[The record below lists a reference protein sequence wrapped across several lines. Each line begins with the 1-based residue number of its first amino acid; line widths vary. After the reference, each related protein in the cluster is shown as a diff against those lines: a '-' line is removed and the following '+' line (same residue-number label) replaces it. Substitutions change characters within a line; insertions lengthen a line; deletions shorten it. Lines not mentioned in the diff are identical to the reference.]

1 MLLGG
6 GGHLASFGAMS
17 LHEDMEGASS
27 TRPQYERGNDAGMNV
42 GPLDSTTRSSFTT
55 AESPPDLPILC
66 STMWLINVK
75 TLEMRDFV
83 GEAPPYAILSHTWD
97 EEEVTFKE
105 MLKGRGREKKG
116 YRKIQ
121 LTCDQAADDDLGW
134 AWVDTCCIDKRS
146 SAELSEA
153 INSMFR
159 WYEQSTVCY
168 AYISDKTLPTDA
180 TRDCFEAL
188 LRRCR
193 WATRGWTLQELLAPR
208 NMVFYDSE
216 WDVIGDKFSLAREL
230 EWTTGIDAGFIDTTL
245 PLSAATVAEKMAWA
259 SQRRTTR
266 AEDES
271 YCLLGIFGVNM
282 PLLYGEGGE
291 GAFERLQVE
300 ILRKAYDA
308 TIFGFDIGH
317 PDSVKMEGG
326 ARHRRHLGNS
336 LATEPFSFL
345 EGDSIECNPDW
356 PELTAT
362 NPVVQ
367 NKLLQVT
374 VPVIKLHG
382 SKYVAKNQ
390 RIPPDS
396 EDVILAL
403 FGFRLKGEGPHTLG
417 IVLYPWAR
425 DSYTRSDDKS
435 FLAIRLTTPSAEYL
449 ESHTKTIKIQSLPTE
464 HVPTTSIQLDRK
476 LLRRVPGFELETL
489 VTVPPARYDIETR
502 WIHHLSQRPGA
513 ILALKY
519 LSPTGQRFGLI
530 FRKDKR
536 GLISVQPL
544 NLGQEKIRALTRTLR
559 DDVDD
564 LEVAQVAEYRLL
576 KYFDPYQSPDEEDY
590 DDNTDE
596 FICPVTMGLGRGSLM
611 TVDFRIIS
619 TEKCPY
625 EDQEECQRIFLSDQE
640 EHISWKLSSRS
651 DAWKRSS

>member
-1 MLLGG
+1 
-6 GGHLASFGAMS
+6 
-17 LHEDMEGASS
+17 
-27 TRPQYERGNDAGMNV
+27 
-42 GPLDSTTRSSFTT
+42 
-55 AESPPDLPILC
+55 
-66 STMWLINVK
+66 MWLVDVK

-97 EEEVTFKE
+97 DDEVTFKE
-105 MLKGRGREKKG
+105 MSKGRGRDKKG
-116 YRKIQ
+116 FRKIQ
-121 LTCDQAADDDLGW
+121 LTCDQAADDGLGW
-134 AWVDTCCIDKRS
+134 AWIDTCCIDKRS

-168 AYISDKTLPTDA
+168 AYISDRTLPSDA
-180 TRDCFEAL
+180 TRDGFETL

-193 WATRGWTLQELLAPR
+193 WVTRGWTLQELLAPR

-216 WDVIGDKFSLAREL
+216 WEVIGDKFSLAREL

-259 SQRRTTR
+259 SQRRTSR

-271 YCLLGIFGVNM
+271 YCLLGIFRVNM

-300 ILRKAYDA
+300 ILRKEYDA
-308 TIFGFDIGH
+308 TIFGFDVGH

-336 LATEPFSFL
+336 LATEPFSFV

-356 PELTAT
+356 PKLAAM

-367 NKLLQVT
+367 NKLLQIT
-374 VPVIKLHG
+374 VPVMKLHG

-403 FGFRLKGEGPHTLG
+403 FGFRLKREGSYTLG
-417 IVLYPWAR
+417 IALYPWGH
-425 DSYTRSDDKS
+425 DSYTRSNDKS
-435 FLAIRLTTPSAEYL
+435 FLAVRLSMPSAEYL

-464 HVPTTSIQLDRK
+464 YVPTTSIQLDRK
-476 LLRRVPGFELETL
+476 LLRRVPGFELETII
-489 VTVPPARYDIETR
+489 TVPPALFDVETR

-513 ILALKY
+513 IFALKY
-519 LSPTGQRFGLI
+519 LSPSGQRFGLI

-536 GLISVQPL
+536 CLISVQPL
-544 NLGQEKIRALTRTLR
+544 NLGRGKIYDLTRISR
-559 DDVDD
+559 DD
-564 LEVAQVAEYRLL
+564 LEDFEVAKVAEYRLL
-576 KYFDPYQSPDEEDY
+576 KYFDAYKGADGHDYEE
-590 DDNTDE
+590 NIDE
-596 FICPVTMGLGRGSLM
+596 FICPVTLGLGRGSLM
-611 TVDFRIIS
+611 NVDFRVIS
-619 TEKCPY
+619 AEKCPY
-625 EDQEECQRIFLSDQE
+625 DDQEECQRIFLSDQE
-640 EHISWKLSSRS
+640 EHISWRLPSRS
-651 DAWKRSS
+651 DVRKRSS